1 MKEVFRGDLHVVEY
15 NISVFSTAEDKIV
28 EKLRR
33 YINRIK
39 AVKHGMDPTAKIED
53 IRKFESRY
61 NIDIPE
67 SC

>member
-1 MKEVFRGDLHVVEY
+1 M
-15 NISVFSTAEDKIV
+15 

-39 AVKHGMDPTAKIED
+39 AVKHAMDPTAKIED
-53 IRKFESRY
+53 IREFESRY

>member
-1 MKEVFRGDLHVVEY
+1 M
-15 NISVFSTAEDKIV
+15 

-39 AVKHGMDPTAKIED
+39 AAKHGVDPTAKIED
-53 IRKFESRY
+53 IREFESRY
-61 NIDIPE
+61 NIDIPV